1 MFIWSLSPPT
11 TTTHICF
18 SVISIAHSSLM
29 FSPHKYTSPITPLF
43 ARYPATSMLFRAI
56 SRSTRRCNFRP
67 RRLFGALELGHGA
80 SEAEV
85 LLKKSLASNGDLA
98 IENCNLTLENWDL
111 AIENWDLGWFN
122 YWKTDENSD
131 LSWFNPPRIEKT
143 LDFWWIWAIQHVD
156 LNGFAS
162 KNWDLI

>member
-1 MFIWSLSPPT
+1 MMLILIIRKMLIPIIYICMQYIHMDLFLKKYVFMCSFDLSPPT

-111 AIENWDLGWFN
+111 AIENWDLG
-122 YWKTDENSD
+122 
-131 LSWFNPPRIEKT
+131 
-143 LDFWWIWAIQHVD
+143 
-156 LNGFAS
+156 
-162 KNWDLI
+162 